1 VIKINEGEIDSWS
14 YIWGSSEFSVKKA
27 YAVMSGHQYAPPQF
41 SWIWKSS
48 CQAKHKFFFWLLL
61 HDRLNTRNLL
71 GTKNFHLPT
80 YACVTL
86 PCVKEETLIHLF
98 WTCPFANHSWDYICP
113 TRDKNLS
120 VMESIED
127 IKMKI
132 GLPFGM
138 DIIIVATWSLW
149 IVRNNKIFN
158 NIRPSFSSW
167 KAIYLQELRLISFRM
182 KRKHVESFRE
192 WLQNQ
197 V

>member
-1 VIKINEGEIDSWS
+1 
-14 YIWGSSEFSVKKA
+14 
-27 YAVMSGHQYAPPQF
+27 
-41 SWIWKSS
+41 
-48 CQAKHKFFFWLLL
+48 
-61 HDRLNTRNLL
+61 
-71 GTKNFHLPT
+71 
-80 YACVTL
+80 
-86 PCVKEETLIHLF
+86 
-98 WTCPFANHSWDYICP
+98 
-113 TRDKNLS
+113 
-120 VMESIED
+120 MESIED